1 MFVIVFGK
9 VTEVSKLL
17 LNALVPIVVTE
28 LGIEI
33 DVSRL
38 ESKALL
44 PMDVRPVPKL
54 SDEITLCLKAPTPII
69 CREFG
74 RVSELI

>member
-1 MFVIVFGK
+1 M
-9 VTEVSKLL
+9 
-17 LNALVPIVVTE
+17 AVTE

-38 ESKALL
+38 DSKALL
-44 PMDVRPVPKL
+44 PIEVKPVPKL
-54 SDEITLCLKAPTPII
+54 IDEITLSLKAPAPII

-74 RVSELI
+74 RVSEPI

>member
-1 MFVIVFGK
+1 MFVRLFGK
-9 VTEVSKLL
+9 VTEVKKLL

-33 DVSRL
+33 DVRWL
-38 ESKALL
+38 YSKALL
-44 PMDVRPVPKL
+44 PIDVRPVPKL
-54 SDEITLCLKAPTPII
+54 IDEMLFTLKAPAPII

-74 RVSELI
+74 RFSELS